1 VSQGSHA
8 ASSKG
13 RGAAPERIVG
23 ALLAPGAS
31 AGSDQP
37 ALVAIDGALSAL
49 GLAVDRLD
57 FPYRMAGRR
66 RPDPEQ
72 VLEHTVVERAAA
84 LASRADGAGTA
95 LLLGGR
101 SMGGRI
107 CSQAVAAGLAAAGL
121 VLVSYPLHPPSRP
134 DRLRTS
140 HFPSL
145 GLPCLF
151 VSGTKDAFG
160 TVEELE
166 AATAAIPGP
175 VTHVWIDGGD
185 HGLRR
190 RDAVVADSVAHWVV
204 TTFGA
209 RLR

>member
-1 VSQGSHA
+1 MA
-8 ASSKG
+8 
-13 RGAAPERIVG
+13 G

-37 ALVAIDGALSAL
+37 ALVAVDRALHAL
-49 GLAVDRLD
+49 GLSVERLD
-57 FPYRMAGRR
+57 FPYRLAGRR
-66 RPDPEQ
+66 RPDSEP
-72 VLEHTVVERAAA
+72 VLEHSVREGAAA
-84 LASRADGAGTA
+84 LASRLGAPVAA

-107 CSQAVAAGLAAAGL
+107 CSHVVAGGLPAAGL
-121 VLVSYPLHPPSRP
+121 VLVSYPLHPPGRP
-134 DRLRTS
+134 ERLRTA
-140 HFPSL
+140 HFPAL
-145 GLPCLF
+145 ELPCLF
-151 VSGTKDAFG
+151 VSGTRDAFG

-175 VTHVWIDGGD
+175 VTHVWLDGGD

-190 RDAVVADSVAHWVV
+190 RDGVVADSVAHWVV